1 MSPAIDPKELKTLSD
16 ILALVLE
23 DQPGQSASALEAIR
37 ARARKNAVTGGALKN
52 LFVAIAPNPPAQAAP
67 APRTTRTRT
76 PKATTGSPAEMQAA
90 RTRISQLTA
99 DLNRLDLELRE
110 AMSRNE
116 SMRSELNLTR
126 RARAEA
132 QQAAIQAQAES
143 RPRAMLLVLSL
154 LCGVLVGIAGSAVVR
169 DMMPARTTTDI
180 SPLSP

>member
-1 MSPAIDPKELKTLSD
+1 MSQVFDPKELKTLSD

-52 LFVAIAPNPPAQAAP
+52 LFVAIAPNPPAP
-67 APRTTRTRT
+67 RAPRSRAT
-76 PKATTGSPAEMQAA
+76 KAAAAPAEMQAA

-110 AMSRNE
+110 AVSRTE
-116 SMRSELNLTR
+116 SVRSELNLTR

-132 QQAAIQAQAES
+132 QQALLQAHAEAS
-143 RPRAMLLVLSL
+143 RPRVMLLVLTL
-154 LCGVLVGIAGSAVVR
+154 ACGILVGIAGSAVVG
-169 DMMPARTTTDI
+169 DLMPARGTDV
-180 SPLSP
+180 SPLQQSP